1 MPGNPREMIT
11 MAERRFPVRVRLAV
25 PPGGRKEILRGKS
38 RDHDT
43 GETYYRHWLAAIERV
58 VVEKGC
64 HRARGACA
72 LSRRLGSRRQTHA
85 PRRTDRSPAQGFR
98 PVGTSM
104 A

>member
-58 VVEKGC
+58 VVEKGVTEPAAPARYRDAWD
-64 HRARGACA
+64 RAAKRTPHGAPIV
-72 LSRRLGSRRQTHA
+72 LQ
-85 PRRTDRSPAQGFR
+85 PKDFVP
-98 PVGTSM
+98 
-104 A
+104 